1 MCVERL
7 FGILKRV
14 WCILKRTM
22 HMVDISMVPR
32 IIYCRCILHNII
44 LDRPDDVNEELP
56 LVGHHDEEVPQLKIK
71 GL

>member
-1 MCVERL
+1 
-7 FGILKRV
+7 
-14 WCILKRTM
+14 
-22 HMVDISMVPR
+22 MVDISMVPR

>member
-1 MCVERL
+1 VVHIEENYAYGRHFNGATYNL
-7 FGILKRV
+7 LS
-14 WCILKRTM
+14 L
-22 HMVDISMVPR
+22 
-32 IIYCRCILHNII
+32 YI